1 MKHSRRFL
9 EWSVHNF
16 LTKMIKDST
25 RRGTVLGLILK
36 KKKKEELAGDVQVR
50 GSTVCT
56 DREIV
61 VFRILRGGD
70 HRPALQ
76 EIRFQLLHVEKIT
89 AWKNYMPYSPA
100 EKTSPEQLADIQV
113 PASPSSGKAHPQQ
126 VGNKARAAGG
136 LYG

>member
-1 MKHSRRFL
+1 MVCSQL
-9 EWSVHNF
+9 PD
-16 LTKMIKDST
+16 KDDQ
-25 RRGTVLGLILK
+25 RLNKERYCAGPDIK
-36 KKKKEELAGDVQVR
+36 KKKREELAGDVQVR

-89 AWKNYMPYSPA
+89 ACQINA
-100 EKTSPEQLADIQV
+100 IQ
-113 PASPSSGKAHPQQ
+113 SCGEDESGT
-126 VGNKARAAGG
+126 AG
-136 LYG
+136 